1 MSEIDV
7 DSVTKAEPT
16 LGINHL
22 VLNVRDIEESH
33 KFWTEILG
41 FELCGVLERNHNN
54 RFYAAPGSG
63 SHHDIALFQL
73 DEPGPEPP
81 EWSMRL
87 QERNVNHL
95 AIAYPDRESWLR
107 QVAWMMKNDV
117 KIARRVDHG
126 MTHSV
131 YLADPNGY
139 GLEILYELPAEVWEN
154 DINAALNYAIGFEG
168 EDEILKDNTD
178 YKIFEKDEL
187 PLPAV

>member
-1 MSEIDV
+1 MASDVNIDL

-16 LGINHL
+16 VGVNHL
-22 VLNVRDIEESH
+22 VLNVRNIDESH

-41 FELCGVLERNHNN
+41 FELCGVSERNRAN
-54 RFYAAPGSG
+54 RFYHAPGSG

-73 DEPGPEPP
+73 DDPGPEPP
-81 EWSMRL
+81 EWNMRL
-87 QERNVNHL
+87 QERNVNHI

-117 KIARRVDHG
+117 KMRRVDHG

-131 YLADPNGY
+131 YISDPNGF
-139 GLEILYELPAEVWEN
+139 GLEILYELPQEVWEN
-154 DINAALNYAIGFEG
+154 DINAALNWAVGY
-168 EDEILKDNTD
+168 DEILQDDTD
-178 YKIFEKDEL
+178 YKVFEKGEL